1 MTMRAP
7 VKERAMSVI
16 KMLTAYIENPSQN
29 SSIFI
34 NRSTYTCSTYILRVP
49 PPYLIFADI
58 VVYVIDV
65 FLL

>member
-29 SSIFI
+29 SSKSI
-34 NRSTYTCSTYILRVP
+34 NRGTYTCSTSIVRVP